1 MIEQVKDKI
10 GALESLYTNFISCE
24 KDTKLI
30 KQKVTDLKSGD
41 SKSKRK
47 LPLSFEYLLVDI
59 SRNGGRI
66 ATCKQNN
73 YKDLHNT
80 GINTNIIVM
89 HQNAEKKY
97 YIPIDW
103 KYKDSYIVNLEY
115 NDKEQLYGF
124 CSNGDIRKIDTL
136 TESAKLKLTSSIL
149 TDEGIVKAKLCD
161 KGFIVLTKKGNIYY
175 APDIKNPK
183 PIFYMSIKDKL
194 NFSNDIDFLGIP
206 AAYSS
211 SKKVEILVL
220 NEKGKGVL
228 LVRASEEESTN
239 IRGERNNKNAN
250 IKLFDPQDGNI
261 NKYEFIEETPQPPES
276 NTETPQTPQP
286 KDSQKTPTPQ
296 PKQTEQPPVIQGK
309 INAFCLSPCK
319 DKIAFYCADNTTIYI
334 YDSNLEKKNSLKKIK
349 IDINNIKLESNDDL
363 TKEDIQEFKTIFSYN
378 LQYQFLFCGSFGVAL
393 CGQRSLVLATLKG
406 EVISFVMSD
415 VSINKALA
423 GGPLYKCISEID
435 GIRVYTKRGV
445 YLITKVP
452 QEIINISDPF
462 SKHPAK
468 NLLNAYGYFLSKN
481 ADCDKIIRDIAHHL
495 PDAITTLQLA
505 AVNLF
510 FTDDSDEIDNAKDL
524 QMFLVKAAQ
533 YGKSFV
539 QKGDFNYEKYVE
551 KCKVLRII
559 NSLRNL
565 EKAPRFLTYEE
576 YMDMEPDN
584 PDKFMKI
591 IMKFHNYKFAFE
603 LNNYLGY
610 ESDKIYLEFCAASI
624 RRLFDDK
631 DVNGLFTRFTEK
643 LEECPNISYIT
654 LAKKCIKNK
663 RFRLAEK
670 FLEQE
675 KSIVVKVPQY
685 LELKNWDK
693 ALDLAI
699 ESNDRTV
706 IKVVIDKIFK
716 VEQKDKFIE
725 IVGNKPKAHKAVI
738 EYLKMHEHSSE
749 LDNYL
754 TSKKDYEEL
763 LFIALESFF
772 KCKSLDGREDFIKKA
787 NTYVKEMKGMPNFE
801 FYKNYLKDLEY
812 SLKFKKTCIDKGYI
826 ASNDISPF
834 DNSIFDCYKLGIEKN
849 KDLKCITDGNKQ
861 FNIGQ
866 KKITYI
872 KFKNW
877 ADTNKIDNIEKEISN
892 VGYKKLDIT
901 PLIVAKIFYN
911 IKDFERATKYA
922 VESNDPIDFDEKI
935 KLLKKMNKHEIA
947 IDQIMKE
954 KKIDKEEYLEG
965 ILKEKPELKAK
976 IDSYNK
982 K

>member
-1 MIEQVKDKI
+1 MIDQIKDKI

-24 KDTKLI
+24 KGTKLM
-30 KQKVTDLKSGD
+30 KQKVTDLKTSDTKG
-41 SKSKRK
+41 KKK
-47 LPLSFEYLLVDI
+47 LPLSFGNLLIDI

-66 ATCKQNN
+66 ATCKQSN
-73 YKDLHNT
+73 YKDIHNT

-89 HQNAEKKY
+89 HQDTETKY
-97 YIPIDW
+97 RIPIDW
-103 KYKDSYIVNLEY
+103 KYKDAYVVSLEY

-124 CSNGDIRKIDTL
+124 CCNGDIRKFDTL
-136 TESAKLKLTSSIL
+136 TETAKVKVTSSIL

-183 PIFYMSIKDKL
+183 PIFYISIKDKF
-194 NFSNDIDFLGIP
+194 NFSNDIDFIGIP
-206 AAYSS
+206 SYTSS

-228 LVRASEEESTN
+228 LVRASEEESGN
-239 IRGERNNKNAN
+239 IRGERNNQNAN
-250 IKLFDPQDGNI
+250 IRIFDPQDGSI
-261 NKYEFIEETPQPPES
+261 SKPEFNEVTPETNETSPETPATTPATPPPQQP
-276 NTETPQTPQP
+276 Q
-286 KDSQKTPTPQ
+286 
-296 PKQTEQPPVIQGK
+296 QPPVIQGK
-309 INAFCLSPCK
+309 IDAICISPSK
-319 DKIAFYCADNTTIYI
+319 EQVAFYSADSTTIYI
-334 YDSNLEKKNSLKKIK
+334 YNSNLERKSYMKKIK
-349 IDINNIKLESNDDL
+349 LDANHIQLESNDDL
-363 TKEDIQEFKTIFSYN
+363 TKEEIQEHQAIFSYN
-378 LQYQFLFCGSFGVAL
+378 QQYPFLFCGSIGVAL
-393 CGQRSLVLATLKG
+393 CGPRSLVLATTKG
-406 EVISFVMSD
+406 EVLSFPMSD
-415 VSINKALA
+415 VSIAKAIS
-423 GGPLYKCISEID
+423 GDPLFKCISEID
-435 GIRVYTKRGV
+435 GIRAYTKKGI
-445 YLITKVP
+445 YLITEVP
-452 QEIINISDPF
+452 QEIIYISDPF

-481 ADCDKIIRDIAHHL
+481 ADCDKIIRDIANSL
-495 PDAITTLQLA
+495 PDAISTLQLA

-510 FTDDSDEIDNAKDL
+510 FTDDSDDIDNAKEL

-565 EKAPRFLTYEE
+565 EKAPRYLTYEE
-576 YMDMEPDN
+576 YLDMEPDN

-591 IMKFHNYKFAFE
+591 IMKFHNYQFAFE

-610 ESDKIYLEFCAASI
+610 ENDKIYLEFCAASI
-624 RRLFDDK
+624 RRLLDDK
-631 DVNGLFTRFTEK
+631 DADSLFKMFNKK

-663 RFRLAEK
+663 KFRLAEK

-675 KSIVVKVPQY
+675 KSIIVKVPQY

-716 VEQKDKFIE
+716 VEQKQKFID

-738 EYLKMHEHSSE
+738 EYLRMHEHSAE

-754 TSKKDYEEL
+754 RNKKDFEEL

-772 KCKSLDGREDFIKKA
+772 KCKTLDGREDLIKKA
-787 NTYVKEMKGMPNFE
+787 NTYLKEMKGMPNYD

-812 SLKFKKTCIDKGYI
+812 SLKFKKTCIDKGFI
-826 ASNDISPF
+826 ATNDISPF
-834 DNSIFDCYKLGIEKN
+834 DNSIFDCYKLGIEKE
-849 KDLKCITDGNKQ
+849 KDFKCITEGNKQ

-866 KKITYI
+866 KKISYI
-872 KFKNW
+872 KLKYW
-877 ADTNKIDNIEKEISN
+877 ADNKKLENIEKEINN

-911 IKDFERATKYA
+911 IKDYERATKY
-922 VESNDPIDFDEKI
+922 VQESNDLIDFDEKI

-947 IDQIMKE
+947 IEHIMRE

-965 ILKEKPELKAK
+965 ILKEKPELKQK
-976 IDSYNK
+976 VDSYGK

>member
-211 SKKVEILVL
+211 SKKVEILIL

-286 KDSQKTPTPQ
+286 KDTQKTPTPQ

-334 YDSNLEKKNSLKKIK
+334 YDSNLEKKK
-349 IDINNIKLESNDDL
+349 
-363 TKEDIQEFKTIFSYN
+363 
-378 LQYQFLFCGSFGVAL
+378 
-393 CGQRSLVLATLKG
+393 
-406 EVISFVMSD
+406 
-415 VSINKALA
+415 
-423 GGPLYKCISEID
+423 
-435 GIRVYTKRGV
+435 
-445 YLITKVP
+445 
-452 QEIINISDPF
+452 
-462 SKHPAK
+462 
-468 NLLNAYGYFLSKN
+468 
-481 ADCDKIIRDIAHHL
+481 
-495 PDAITTLQLA
+495 
-505 AVNLF
+505 
-510 FTDDSDEIDNAKDL
+510 
-524 QMFLVKAAQ
+524 
-533 YGKSFV
+533 
-539 QKGDFNYEKYVE
+539 
-551 KCKVLRII
+551 
-559 NSLRNL
+559 
-565 EKAPRFLTYEE
+565 
-576 YMDMEPDN
+576 
-584 PDKFMKI
+584 
-591 IMKFHNYKFAFE
+591 
-603 LNNYLGY
+603 
-610 ESDKIYLEFCAASI
+610 
-624 RRLFDDK
+624 
-631 DVNGLFTRFTEK
+631 
-643 LEECPNISYIT
+643 
-654 LAKKCIKNK
+654 
-663 RFRLAEK
+663 
-670 FLEQE
+670 
-675 KSIVVKVPQY
+675 
-685 LELKNWDK
+685 
-693 ALDLAI
+693 
-699 ESNDRTV
+699 
-706 IKVVIDKIFK
+706 
-716 VEQKDKFIE
+716 
-725 IVGNKPKAHKAVI
+725 
-738 EYLKMHEHSSE
+738 
-749 LDNYL
+749 
-754 TSKKDYEEL
+754 
-763 LFIALESFF
+763 
-772 KCKSLDGREDFIKKA
+772 FIKK
-787 NTYVKEMKGMPNFE
+787 N
-801 FYKNYLKDLEY
+801 KN
-812 SLKFKKTCIDKGYI
+812 
-826 ASNDISPF
+826 
-834 DNSIFDCYKLGIEKN
+834 
-849 KDLKCITDGNKQ
+849 
-861 FNIGQ
+861 
-866 KKITYI
+866 
-872 KFKNW
+872 
-877 ADTNKIDNIEKEISN
+877 
-892 VGYKKLDIT
+892 
-901 PLIVAKIFYN
+901 
-911 IKDFERATKYA
+911 
-922 VESNDPIDFDEKI
+922 
-935 KLLKKMNKHEIA
+935 
-947 IDQIMKE
+947 
-954 KKIDKEEYLEG
+954 
-965 ILKEKPELKAK
+965 
-976 IDSYNK
+976 
-982 K
+982 